1 MTTVIITIFQKYPKT
16 PFQEEIQSK
25 MLQNSTDVISKTLP
39 TGSLKSWLMREEPKS
54 LRVDFNFPNA

>member
-39 TGSLKSWLMREEPKS
+39 TGSLKSWLMREEPK
-54 LRVDFNFPNA
+54 V